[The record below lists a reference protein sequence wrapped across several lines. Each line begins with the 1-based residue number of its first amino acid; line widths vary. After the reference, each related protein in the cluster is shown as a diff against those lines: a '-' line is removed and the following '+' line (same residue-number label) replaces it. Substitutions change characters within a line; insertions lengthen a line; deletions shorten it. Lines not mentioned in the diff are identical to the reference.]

1 MVAIK
6 LFVLDQ
12 MRNLLLLVFSL
23 SSVVLSAQV
32 LPYTFQVLNEPYTQ
46 LEDAI
51 SLNGNSNWE
60 DPDYLIPIG
69 FNFFGFGEWN
79 SEMTFGGVFGY
90 GGELF
95 LGSFDGS
102 QPLNHLAPYSLDIH
116 DPNVLTNELPV
127 GHIYQK
133 IDGTA
138 PNRICKIEWRN
149 VGFYLDETGEMRMNF
164 QMWLYETSNRIEYR
178 YGPSENFNLESV
190 QELTGIFI
198 GLSKD
203 FDFNTFTF
211 NYLWTLSG
219 DADAPSIES
228 YDSFSIDFQI
238 ADQVLQNPAEG
249 TVYRFD
255 NLEIAVPEFEKNTLR
270 VHPNPASSYCTI
282 TMEEMPEDRNIKII
296 DALGRVVLNIPV
308 QSLQER
314 IDLSEL
320 PNGAYAVMGLY
331 STGVQTKSLVVNR

>member
-1 MVAIK
+1 MRT
-6 LFVLDQ
+6 
-12 MRNLLLLVFSL
+12 MRNFLSLLLSL
-23 SSVVLSAQV
+23 AISVASAQV
-32 LPYTFQVLNEPYTQ
+32 LPYTFEVLNEPYTQ
-46 LEDAI
+46 LVDAT

-69 FNFFGFGEWN
+69 FDFYGFGDWN

-95 LGSFDGS
+95 LGSFDGT
-102 QPLNHLAPYSLDIH
+102 QPLNHLCPYGLDVH
-116 DPNVLTNELPV
+116 DPNVGTNNPPA

-149 VGFYLDETGEMRMNF
+149 VGFYLDPTGTMRMNF

-178 YGPSENFNLESV
+178 YGPSENFNLEEL

-198 GLSKD
+198 GLSSD

-211 NYLWTLSG
+211 NYLWALSG
-219 DADAPSIES
+219 NANDPSIES
-228 YDSFSIDFQI
+228 YDSFSLDFQI

-249 TVYRFD
+249 TVYRFN
-255 NLEIAVPEFEKNTLR
+255 NLEIAVPELEKKGVR
-270 VHPNPASSYCTI
+270 IYPNPANTRCTV
-282 TMEEMPEDRNIKII
+282 MLDEMPTDRLVQVI
-296 DALGRVVLNIPV
+296 DALGRVVMNSPV
-308 QSLQER
+308 QSLQLQL
-314 IDLSEL
+314 DLNAL
-320 PNGAYAVMGLY
+320 PSGTYAVVSQLA
-331 STGVQTKSLVVNR
+331 SGVHTQRLVVHH